1 MAVSSRLKVAPARA
15 ARPCAGAQ
23 CERRLYDSDSAQTA
37 PAAAR
42 MLDLMRHTTRNLK
55 NRRRMQKIRNRLA
68 QQAKQEKK
76 ARRMNA
82 AGTAVNAPT

>member
-1 MAVSSRLKVAPARA
+1 MAVSSRLKLAPARA

-23 CERRLYDSDSAQTA
+23 CERRLYDSAQTA

-42 MLDLMRHTTRNLK
+42 MVDPMRHTTRNLK